1 MTRCDRIGI
10 HLHILFDEE
19 ITLDNTET
27 ESGELSTHLL
37 QRVTGYL
44 STEGWQ
50 VGPVKTSPQIRWM
63 IEAVDNQKRPISVS
77 QELTTQKQTERL
89 LIFTTLK
96 LSPHHKE
103 KFGSLRPVE
112 QRDLV
117 YEIRQQTIMMGIDYA
132 GLDIPL
138 DRMLFED
145 FLYIDDL
152 SKSNFLKTVRK
163 VRNAMLL
170 ATVTIA
176 RRFNEPLPAESGTVS
191 SVNGK

>member
-1 MTRCDRIGI
+1 LSSPDPGI
-10 HLHILFDEE
+10 
-19 ITLDNTET
+19 N
-27 ESGELSTHLL
+27 ELSSRLL
-37 QRVTGYL
+37 QRVTEYL
-44 STEGWQ
+44 TTEGWQ
-50 VGPVKTSPQIRWM
+50 VGPVKSSPQIRWV
-63 IEAVDNQKRPISVS
+63 IEAIDYQKRPISVS
-77 QELTTQKQTERL
+77 QEFTPQKQTERL

-103 KFGSLRPVE
+103 IFSALRPVD

-132 GLDIPL
+132 GLDVPL

-145 FLYIDDL
+145 FLYVDDL

-170 ATVTIA
+170 ATITIA
-176 RRFNEPLPAESGTVS
+176 RRFNEPLPSEPGLEIPL
-191 SVNGK
+191 NGK